1 MKRNSKEDFLK
12 YVKLPENLHDCWE
25 WIGHANDRGYG
36 YFKFNNK
43 ECRAHRFSFELFIG
57 EIPEGLCVCH
67 SCDNRKCVN
76 PTHLYLGTVQDN
88 VDDRNNKDRQA
99 KGENHGKHKLT
110 KQDIIQI
117 YGFIEDG
124 YSNSSIANIFDVSVR
139 AIRSV
144 RCGETW
150 SWVKQEMYQNEQE

>member
-1 MKRNSKEDFLK
+1 MERKSKEDFLK
-12 YVKLPENLHDCWE
+12 YVKIPENLDGCWE

-76 PTHLYLGTVQDN
+76 PTHLFLGTVQDN
-88 VDDRNNKDRQA
+88 VDDRNNKNRQA
-99 KGENHGKHKLT
+99 KGEKQGLHKLT
-110 KQDIIQI
+110 EQQVYQI
-117 YGFIEDG
+117 REMIEQG
-124 YSNSSIANIFDVSVR
+124 YTQREIANVFGISHQVVSLIKSGR
-139 AIRSV
+139 IW
-144 RCGETW
+144 GW
-150 SWVKQEMYQNEQE
+150 LK